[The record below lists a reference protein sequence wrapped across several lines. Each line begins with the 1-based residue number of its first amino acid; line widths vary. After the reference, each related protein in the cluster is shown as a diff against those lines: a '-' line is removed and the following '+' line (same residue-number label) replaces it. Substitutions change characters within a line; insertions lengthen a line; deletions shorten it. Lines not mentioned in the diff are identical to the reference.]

1 MKLFMESNNKI
12 KFTLI
17 VGTVILTVLTIFS
30 FFVGRYPLTL
40 SGIISGDPRQWQ
52 VFVTLRASRGI
63 VGCIGGFVLGV
74 AGFVFQTVFRNP
86 LASPDII
93 GVSSGASAGAA
104 FGILFLSGSMAV
116 TASAFA
122 GALGSVVLALMLAS
136 LTAGQDGRG
145 IVLAGIAVHSFSPD
159 RAHLPEAARRPGKT
173 ACIHRILDYGKFKWH
188 QSLYHQRKC
197 DSLYSLCQRTF
208 FVVPADYDA
217 FPAR

>member
-1 MKLFMESNNKI
+1 MKLSMESNNKI

-40 SGIISGDPRQWQ
+40 SGIISGDSRQWQ

-136 LTAGQDGRG
+136 LTTGQDGRG
-145 IVLAGIAVHSFSPD
+145 IVLAGTQLSPD
-159 RAHLPEAARRPGKT
+159 RAHLPETARRPGKT
-173 ACIHRILDYGKFKWH
+173 ACIHRILDYGKFKWY

-197 DSLYSLCQRTF
+197 DSLYPLCQRTF

>member
-40 SGIISGDPRQWQ
+40 SGIISGDSRQWQ
-52 VFVTLRASRGI
+52 VFVTLRKPRNRRLYRRLRSRRSRFCLPDCIPESIGI
-63 VGCIGGFVLGV
+63 TGYHRRIFRCQRRCRVRHPVSVRLYGSDCVCICRCSRFCCSSAYARIPHCRAGWQRNRVG
-74 AGFVFQTVFRNP
+74 RNRGTQ
-86 LASPDII
+86 LSPD
-93 GVSSGASAGAA
+93 
-104 FGILFLSGSMAV
+104 
-116 TASAFA
+116 
-122 GALGSVVLALMLAS
+122 
-136 LTAGQDGRG
+136 
-145 IVLAGIAVHSFSPD
+145 HS
-159 RAHLPEAARRPGKT
+159 HLPEAARRPGKT

-197 DSLYSLCQRTF
+197 DSLYPLYQRTF